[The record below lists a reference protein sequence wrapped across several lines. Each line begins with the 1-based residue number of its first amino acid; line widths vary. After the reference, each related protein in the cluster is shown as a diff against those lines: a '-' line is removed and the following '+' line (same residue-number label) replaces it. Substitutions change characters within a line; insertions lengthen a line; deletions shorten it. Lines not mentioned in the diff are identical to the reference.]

1 MDRSSIDSARSRRLR
16 YAWIL
21 VSMLAALGA
30 FAGASAQDKGAR
42 FDDAV
47 ITQRVNGALDADP
60 VLRQMHIAVD
70 TRDGVVHLTGF
81 VDSTAQID
89 RAAAL
94 ARRIEGVSAVRNA
107 IRVINRPS
115 RA

>member
-1 MDRSSIDSARSRRLR
+1 MDRSSIDSARRRLR

-81 VDSTAQID
+81 VGRTRLRRGDYRLVLTPTDVAGNRGKVV
-89 RAAAL
+89 RA
-94 ARRIEGVSAVRNA
+94 SFA
-107 IRVINRPS
+107 IKK
-115 RA
+115 

>member
-1 MDRSSIDSARSRRLR
+1 MDRSRIDSARRRLR

-47 ITQRVNGALDADP
+47 ITQRVNGALDAEDRPGRGARAPHRGSKRGAQCDP
-60 VLRQMHIAVD
+60 RNQPAVA
-70 TRDGVVHLTGF
+70 RMTG
-81 VDSTAQID
+81 
-89 RAAAL
+89 L
-94 ARRIEGVSAVRNA
+94 
-107 IRVINRPS
+107 P
-115 RA
+115 

>member
-1 MDRSSIDSARSRRLR
+1 MDRTRIEIGRRRMLH
-16 YAWIL
+16 AWIL

-30 FAGASAQDKGAR
+30 FAAASAQDKGAG
-42 FDDAV
+42 FGDAI
-47 ITQRVNGALDADP
+47 ITERVGSALDADP
-60 VLRQMHIAVD
+60 VLKHMHIAVE

>member
-1 MDRSSIDSARSRRLR
+1 MDRSRIDSARMRLR